1 MNPLSIDQLVPLLQ
15 VSIGP
20 MILVSGV
27 GLLLLTMTNRLAR
40 VVDRARSLGREVRDA
55 TDADRGRLRGQLDIL
70 MSRARLIRSA
80 IALAAVSVLLAGFLI
95 IALFLTKLLGFEVGW
110 LICTLFIGCMAC
122 VVLAM
127 TEFLRDV
134 NLSLSALRLELR
146 DTGRNRLR
154 APEN

>member
-1 MNPLSIDQLVPLLQ
+1 MNSLSIDQLVPLLQ

-40 VVDRARSLGREVRDA
+40 VVDRARSLGRDARDA
-55 TDADRGRLRGQLDIL
+55 TEGNRGRLRGQLDIL
-70 MSRARLIRSA
+70 VSRARLIRSA
-80 IALAAVSVLLAGFLI
+80 IALATVSILLAGFLI
-95 IALFLTKLLGFEVGW
+95 IALFLTKLLGLEVGW
-110 LICTLFIGCMAC
+110 LICALFVGCITSL
-122 VVLAM
+122 VLSM

-146 DTGRNRLR
+146 DAGRNR
-154 APEN
+154 